1 MSELLK
7 DIDSPRDLQKLS
19 LHDLRL
25 LSSEIRELII
35 EVVSNNKG
43 HLASNLG
50 VVELTLALH
59 YCFDFLHDRLVWDV
73 GHQGYTHKIITG
85 RKENFHTLRT
95 KNGLSG
101 FINRDES
108 PYDTFSF
115 GHTGTSISAAL
126 GLACANHSLNRDRSV
141 VAVIG
146 DGALASGMPF
156 EGLFH
161 AGALG
166 KNMLVV
172 LNDNKMSISPTVGAV
187 ARYLSRIR
195 SSPSYSG
202 VKGELTDLLRTLQPF
217 SDRVDALLKRM
228 RDGLQAALTPGGIF
242 TELGFRYYGPVDGHD
257 VDELVSTFK
266 NLKQIEGPILLHTLT
281 EKGHGFLPARNDPTG
296 FHSSSRFQRADGT
309 VQTESSEGVSYSE
322 AFGSAVREVAEDEP
336 ALVAMTA
343 AMPDGTGLS
352 EFREAYPD
360 RFYDVGICEQ
370 HGVGMANGLTAGDM
384 KPVFA
389 VYSTFLQRAFD
400 QLFHDVCLQ
409 DAPVVFGI
417 DRAGLVGADGASH
430 HGLYDIAYCRLLPN
444 FVVMAP
450 RDGMELRQMVEL
462 AVADDRPC
470 AIRYPRESVPES
482 PGTQPDFEVGQADVV
497 REGKDAA
504 IIAYGAMVN
513 PAQDAARILEDR
525 EGLSVTVV
533 NARFAKP
540 LDGDLISETVIGHD
554 AVIVAEDHAVAGGFG
569 SAVLE
574 MLAGR
579 SINSSHVELA
589 GVPDR
594 KIPHASRSELLQ
606 DLELDAEGLAA
617 RLQRKLVKTEA

>member
-1 MSELLK
+1 VSELLK
-7 DIDSPRDLQKLS
+7 DINSPRDLQDLS
-19 LHDLRL
+19 MHDLRL

-59 YCFDFLHDRLVWDV
+59 YCFDFLNDRLVWDV

-85 RKENFHTLRT
+85 RKHNFHTLRQ
-95 KNGLSG
+95 KDGLSG
-101 FINRDES
+101 FVNRNES
-108 PYDTFSF
+108 PYDAFSF

-126 GLACANHSLNRDRSV
+126 GLACADDTLNKDRSV
-141 VAVIG
+141 VAIIG

-156 EGLFH
+156 EALFH

-166 KNMLVV
+166 RNMLVV

-187 ARYLSRIR
+187 GRYLSRIR

-202 VKGELTDLLRTLQPF
+202 IKHEVMDLLRTFQPF
-217 SDRVDALLKRM
+217 SDRVDVLLKHM
-228 RDGLQAALTPGGIF
+228 KEGLQAALTPGGIF

-257 VDELVSTFK
+257 LPELINTFQ
-266 NLKQIEGPILLHTLT
+266 NLKQLDGPILLHTLT

-309 VQTESSEGVSYSE
+309 VYTESSDSVSYSE
-322 AFGSAVREVAEDEP
+322 TFGSALVEIAEEETS
-336 ALVAMTA
+336 LVAMTA

-352 EFREAYPD
+352 EFRKRYRD

-370 HGVGMANGLTAGDM
+370 HAVGMANGLTAGEV

-400 QLFHDVCLQ
+400 QMFHDVCLQ

-430 HGLYDIAYCRLLPN
+430 HGLYDIAYCRLLPD

-450 RDGMELRQMVEL
+450 KDGVELQQMVNL
-462 AVADDRPC
+462 AVAEDHPC

-482 PGTQPDFEVGQADVV
+482 VAEPVEFQAGEAEVI

-504 IIAYGAMVN
+504 IIAYGAMVTR
-513 PAQDAARILEDR
+513 AVEAARILEER

-533 NARFAKP
+533 NARFVKP
-540 LDGDLISETVIGHD
+540 LPEEQILELAQQYSRFLLVEEN
-554 AVIVAEDHAVAGGFG
+554 ALAGGFG
-569 SAVLE
+569 SSVLE
-574 MLAGR
+574 LLADRNRLGSLKIR
-579 SINSSHVELA
+579 RL
-589 GVPDR
+589 GLPDR
-594 KIPHASRSELLQ
+594 FIPHGHPEKLRSLVGLDGEGVAAALREL
-606 DLELDAEGLAA
+606 
-617 RLQRKLVKTEA
+617 VS